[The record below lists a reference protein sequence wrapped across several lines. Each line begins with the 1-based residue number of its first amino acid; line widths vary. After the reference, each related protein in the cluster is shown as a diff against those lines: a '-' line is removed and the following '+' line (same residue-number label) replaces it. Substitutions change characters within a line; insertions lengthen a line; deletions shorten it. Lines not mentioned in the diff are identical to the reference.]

1 MMKRILRVVMFLFWL
16 ELGMMLIL
24 VPWSDYWDM
33 NYFLFQYPSL
43 ALILKNAYLR
53 GAVSGLG
60 IMDVLLAVASF
71 RFRIRTVVNSD

>member
-16 ELGMMLIL
+16 ELGMVLIL

-33 NYFLFQYPSL
+33 NYFLFQYPSF
-43 ALILKNAYLR
+43 AFFLKNAYLR

-71 RFRIRTVVNSD
+71 RFRTYKVVDRN

>member
-1 MMKRILRVVMFLFWL
+1 MKRILRVVIFLFWL
-16 ELGMMLIL
+16 ELGMVLIL

-33 NYFLFQYPSL
+33 NYFLFQYPPL
-43 ALILKNAYLR
+43 ALFLKNAYLR

-71 RFRIRTVVNSD
+71 RFRIHTVVNPD